1 LAKKCDLDEFFSEIS
16 FYFAVRQNTGFAWM
30 SWEKPENFNVGKN
43 AD

>member
-1 LAKKCDLDEFFSEIS
+1 LEKKCDLDEFFSEIS